1 MVYLKLIHHWSKK
14 KVTHWYFIALAH
26 VHCGIIAVS
35 LCNVTFISGLL
46 SSFVTAGR
54 VRPLHK
60 AFPSTSQRFSVGFR
74 FGLCGVRS
82 MCGNDVSFSLNHS
95 FLQSEA
101 DESSWISPCH
111 QGRQTWSFSA
121 GYLTYYWV
129 RPLIQW
135 WAPTHN
141 ALPPSSD
148 FFWGFFLPN
157 TEQFTWLQS
166 HIISS
171 RVFGKYGIF
180 AH

>member
-14 KVTHWYFIALAH
+14 KKGHTLILHWPQLALAH
-26 VHCGIIAVS
+26 VHCGIIAVG

-54 VRPLHK
+54 VRPLRK

-95 FLQSEA
+95 FVQSEA

-111 QGRQTWSFSA
+111 QVRQTWSFSA

-141 ALPPSSD
+141 ALPPSSE
-148 FFWGFFLPN
+148 FFGFFFCQTLSN
-157 TEQFTWLQS
+157 LHDFKATL
-166 HIISS
+166 
-171 RVFGKYGIF
+171 
-180 AH
+180 